1 MSPALVRP
9 WGAALGQAA
18 RPPRRP
24 APTPPRVPLMRL
36 PGSPERCGPHGQSV
50 SSSFV
55 GSDLPGEDPVREQT
69 VD

>member
-1 MSPALVRP
+1 MSPALVRR
-9 WGAALGQAA
+9 WGAASGQAA

-24 APTPPRVPLMRL
+24 APTPPRVPLSRL
-36 PGSPERCGPHGQSV
+36 PGSPERCGPRGRSV

-55 GSDLPGEDPVREQT
+55 GSGLPGEGPVREHT